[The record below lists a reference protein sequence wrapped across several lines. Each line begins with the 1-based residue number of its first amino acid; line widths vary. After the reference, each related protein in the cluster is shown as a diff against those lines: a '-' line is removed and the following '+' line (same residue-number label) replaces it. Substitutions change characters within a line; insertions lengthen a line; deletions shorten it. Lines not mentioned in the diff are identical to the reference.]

1 MESNIAT
8 RTGRFLRE
16 SLQIPGAGII
26 LGLVALLV
34 AINAVGVWGIIYSGR
49 EARSEL
55 LKDLQLQAIAGARTQ
70 EATLASTRADFSFL
84 AQSPMLSKS
93 AATLSADDPMA
104 RRWARLD
111 LEATILLFM
120 SSHPAVARIDLFL
133 GEAIPVVSAA
143 RREGAPILLP
153 AAEFQPGDAVPGSD
167 HVKGRWGMPGGG
179 EEYIEAL
186 ISIPALFRLASPTQE
201 YSLTRVSP
209 EERETLGP
217 DDPESERLS
226 TIVTVHDANWTP
238 PINWSIHW
246 TESRAGLVESLSR
259 LTTRFR
265 ITLLFNILLMSMA
278 VILGLISVRQVRK
291 GIALEVENRQQS
303 QLRELERQAMHTER
317 LASVGRMAAGL
328 AHEINNPLEGM
339 ANYLSLL
346 EDDLREGEYSSSLEF
361 VAKVKEGLRRAA
373 GVTRRVLTLSEPGQ
387 KSMTQVDVQ
396 KALTETIEFVGG
408 NAIFRGIEIET
419 SLLPGDL
426 LVRGN
431 PVTLGQVFLN
441 LLLNSAEIQKGQGK
455 VEIAVC
461 EDGGQVLITIA
472 DRGPGIDPEILP
484 RIFEPFASSRGSTG
498 LGLSICR
505 NIIDQH
511 NGSLE
516 AANREEGGA
525 IFSLRIPLIK
535 DLSEIPGDDAI
546 ASARERVRAMES
558 DERR

>member
-1 MESNIAT
+1 
-8 RTGRFLRE
+8 
-16 SLQIPGAGII
+16 
-26 LGLVALLV
+26 
-34 AINAVGVWGIIYSGR
+34 
-49 EARSEL
+49 
-55 LKDLQLQAIAGARTQ
+55 
-70 EATLASTRADFSFL
+70 
-84 AQSPMLSKS
+84 
-93 AATLSADDPMA
+93 
-104 RRWARLD
+104 
-111 LEATILLFM
+111 
-120 SSHPAVARIDLFL
+120 
-133 GEAIPVVSAA
+133 
-143 RREGAPILLP
+143 
-153 AAEFQPGDAVPGSD
+153 
-167 HVKGRWGMPGGG
+167 MPGGG

-201 YSLTRVSP
+201 YSLTLVTP
-209 EERETLGP
+209 EEDETLVP

-226 TIVTVHDANWTP
+226 TIVTVSDANWMP
-238 PINWSIHW
+238 PINWSIQW

-346 EDDLREGEYSSSLEF
+346 EDDLRVGEYSSSLEF
-361 VAKVKEGLRRAA
+361 VTKVKEGLKRAA

-387 KSMTQVDVQ
+387 KSMTPVDIQ

-419 SLLPGDL
+419 SLLSGEL
-426 LVRGN
+426 FVHGN

-441 LLLNSAEIQKGQGK
+441 LLLNSAEIQKGEGK
-455 VEIAVC
+455 VEVAVR

-484 RIFEPFASSRGSTG
+484 RIFEPFESSRGSTG

-511 NGSLE
+511 NGSIE

-525 IFSLRIPLIK
+525 IFSLLIPLIE
-535 DLSEIPGDDAI
+535 DLSKIPGDDAI

-558 DERR
+558 AEGR